1 MSKVTYQTR
10 LSDSVNN
17 FCDAMGSLFGKI
29 ERDLYKDLEKG
40 EKLNDLKKSYQ
51 IKYQINARQFN
62 SIHLILKGKI
72 ASRKE
77 CYQRQ
82 IKDLEI
88 KIKSLSKEINNL
100 KKKVKKLL
108 PVCSLNS
115 QKTDKNKIKFSL
127 HQKKRKLKSCQDKL
141 INLKKHKPSFIFGGK
156 KLWHSQYNLAE
167 NGYANHEQWLAEWQN
182 YRSSNFTLVG
192 SKDEI
197 NGNQNC
203 QLLANGTLKIRVPR
217 CYESLFGKYFLIEN
231 IVFKY
236 GQKEVE
242 YALKNYQAL
251 TFRFVRKNDKWYV
264 FCSLELSEVPYQTN
278 YKNGMIGIDLN
289 PSVIGWSY
297 CDSEGNL
304 KAKGQF
310 KFNIQDKNKNQTKA
324 IIGDIVKE
332 LVALASHYKCPIA
345 IEKLDFSKKKITMK
359 EEGVRYS
366 RMLSNFA
373 YSSFYQIL
381 ISRAEK
387 WGVEVRLV
395 NPAYSSLIG
404 LTKFMGMYGLSSDT
418 AAALVLARRALRKS
432 ERIPPNYALLVQ
444 VDSSRH
450 VWSLWNALNKK
461 LKGRKRHSFFS
472 VANSEVEVKP
482 LDECK
487 NRFNG
492 KSLDTFTVRRDSLPL
507 ILDLSVQSGFFDDVQ
522 LSLF

>member
-10 LSDSVNN
+10 LSDSVND
-17 FCDAMGSLFGKI
+17 FCDAMGRLFVQI
-29 ERDLYKDLEKG
+29 ERDLFKDLSQDK
-40 EKLNDLKKSYQ
+40 KLNDLKKSYQ

-82 IKDLEI
+82 IKELETR
-88 KIKSLSKEINNL
+88 IKSLIKEIQQL
-100 KKKVKKLL
+100 EKKVKNLA

-115 QKTDKNKIKFSL
+115 QKTDKNKTKFSL
-127 HQKKRKLKSCQDKL
+127 HQKQRKLKSCQDKL
-141 INLKKHKPSFIFGGK
+141 TNLKNHKPSLIFGGK

-167 NGYANHEQWLAEWQN
+167 NGYENHEQWLASWRS
-182 YRSSNFTLVG
+182 YRSSQFTLIG
-192 SKDEI
+192 SKDETK
-197 NGNQNC
+197 GNQNC
-203 QLLANGTLKIRVPR
+203 QLLADGTLKIRVPR
-217 CYESLFGKYFLIEN
+217 CYESIFGKYYLVEN
-231 IVFKY
+231 VHFPY
-236 GQKEVE
+236 GQKDVE
-242 YALKNYQAL
+242 YALNNSQAL
-251 TFRFVRKNDKWYV
+251 TFRFVRKEGKWYV
-264 FCSLELSEVPYQTN
+264 FCTIELSEVPYQTN

-297 CDSEGNL
+297 CDQEGNL

-310 KFNIQDKNKNQTKA
+310 KINIQSKNKNQTQA

-332 LVALASHYKCPIA
+332 LVAIASHYKCPIA
-345 IEKLDFSKKKITMK
+345 MEKLDFSKKKITMK
-359 EEGVRYS
+359 EQGVRYS

-381 ISRAEK
+381 ISLAQK

-404 LTKFMGMYGLSSDT
+404 LTKFMVMYGLSSDT

-450 VWSLWNALNKK
+450 VWSWWNALNKK

-472 VANSEVEVKP
+472 VANSEVVVKP

-487 NRFNG
+487 NRSSG
-492 KSLDTFTVRRDSLPL
+492 KSKDTSTVRRDSLPP
-507 ILDLSVQSGFFDDVQ
+507 ILDLSVRSGFSDDAQ